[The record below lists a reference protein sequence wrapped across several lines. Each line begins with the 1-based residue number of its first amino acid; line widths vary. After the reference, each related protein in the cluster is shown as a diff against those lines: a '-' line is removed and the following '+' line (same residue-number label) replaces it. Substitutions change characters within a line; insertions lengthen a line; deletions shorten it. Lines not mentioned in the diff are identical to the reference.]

1 MSVKRGANPAGQI
14 QKTVTRRDFLRGTTL
29 GAASLAFG
37 VPVAAKTFQ
46 ELRATYPVAQTARV
60 VLVRDADVLNSHG
73 ECNPEV
79 LARMLDEAV
88 TALFDTDDVAAAW
101 QQIFKPED
109 VLGIKSNVWPP
120 LPTPPEL
127 EKTLHQ
133 RALDAGI
140 PDAKISIADRGILDD
155 PVFQKATALINARPL
170 RTHHWSGIGGCL
182 KNYIMFVREPWQ
194 WHDDACAD
202 LGGLWHLPVCRG
214 KTRLNVLVVLTPLFH
229 GIGPHHYDP
238 QYVWPYKGLLVGT
251 DPVALDAIGVKLL
264 AEKRQRF
271 FDRPPRGGTSSQHVQ
286 LAETRHGVGVADLDR
301 IEIVRLG
308 WLDGAL
314 I

>member
-1 MSVKRGANPAGQI
+1 MSVKRGANPGGQI
-14 QKTVTRRDFLRGTTL
+14 QRTFTRRDFLRGTTL
-29 GAASLAFG
+29 GAAGLAFG
-37 VPVAAKTFQ
+37 VPVATRAMQ
-46 ELRATYPVAQTARV
+46 ELRDSVPVAQAARV
-60 VLVRDADVLNSHG
+60 VLVRDPEVLNSDG
-73 ECNPEV
+73 ACNLEV
-79 LARMLDEAV
+79 LARMLDDAV
-88 TALFDTDDVAAAW
+88 TTLLDTDKASVAW
-101 QQIFKPED
+101 QQILEPAD

-127 EKTLHQ
+127 EQTLRQ
-133 RALDAGI
+133 RALDVGI
-140 PDAKISIADRGILDD
+140 PDEKIAISDRGVLDD
-155 PVFQKATALINARPL
+155 PVFQKATALINVRPL

-202 LGGLWHLPVCRG
+202 LGGLWHLPACRG

-251 DPVALDAIGVKLL
+251 DPVALDAVGVKLL

-271 FDRPPRGGTSSQHVQ
+271 FDRPPRGATSSQHVQ

-308 WLDGAL
+308 WLDDAL